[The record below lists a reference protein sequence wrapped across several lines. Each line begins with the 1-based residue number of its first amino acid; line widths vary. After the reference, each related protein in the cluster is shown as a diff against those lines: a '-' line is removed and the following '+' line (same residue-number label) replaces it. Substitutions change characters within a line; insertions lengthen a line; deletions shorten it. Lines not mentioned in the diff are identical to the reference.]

1 MWFILHSFVKYNNA
15 ITYGLSWSQSPWIPI
30 WVLNRYV
37 LDLFGMSSYPLR
49 ARSSWKEKR
58 IFLMESERRVFKW
71 IWNQDKHQIYP
82 SIKWKDIFTYD
93 ENEKSLSSQPLL
105 RNSKLYFSELL
116 VMKDKRFILS
126 WPILILTGILYLYSY
141 VGNPL
146 DKEFD
151 SGLIAMLLALSNLII
166 LFLFKKGNYFIKQ
179 IIGII
184 LLWVFI
190 GIYFL
195 I

>member
-1 MWFILHSFVKYNNA
+1 
-15 ITYGLSWSQSPWIPI
+15 
-30 WVLNRYV
+30 
-37 LDLFGMSSYPLR
+37 
-49 ARSSWKEKR
+49 
-58 IFLMESERRVFKW
+58 
-71 IWNQDKHQIYP
+71 
-82 SIKWKDIFTYD
+82 
-93 ENEKSLSSQPLL
+93 
-105 RNSKLYFSELL
+105 
-116 VMKDKRFILS
+116 MKDKRFILS

>member
-1 MWFILHSFVKYNNA
+1 
-15 ITYGLSWSQSPWIPI
+15 
-30 WVLNRYV
+30 
-37 LDLFGMSSYPLR
+37 
-49 ARSSWKEKR
+49 
-58 IFLMESERRVFKW
+58 
-71 IWNQDKHQIYP
+71 
-82 SIKWKDIFTYD
+82 
-93 ENEKSLSSQPLL
+93 
-105 RNSKLYFSELL
+105 
-116 VMKDKRFILS
+116 MKDKRFILS

-151 SGLIAMLLALSNLII
+151 SGLIAMLLALSGVII
-166 LFLFKKGNYFIKQ
+166 LSLFKTRIFYKQ

-184 LLWVFI
+184 IFLIFI

>member
-1 MWFILHSFVKYNNA
+1 M
-15 ITYGLSWSQSPWIPI
+15 
-30 WVLNRYV
+30 
-37 LDLFGMSSYPLR
+37 
-49 ARSSWKEKR
+49 
-58 IFLMESERRVFKW
+58 
-71 IWNQDKHQIYP
+71 
-82 SIKWKDIFTYD
+82 
-93 ENEKSLSSQPLL
+93 L

-151 SGLIAMLLALSNLII
+151 SGLIAMLLALSGVII
-166 LFLFKKGNYFIKQ
+166 LSLFKTRKYFIKQ

-184 LLWVFI
+184 IFLIFI